1 MPSSSSHAAAHV
13 LQKVSPQPA
22 FQARARRWLQLNAPM
37 SDWHGRR
44 VWLVGAST
52 GIGLACAQALRAA
65 GALVVISARKPQG
78 VQDWASQDAG
88 VQWRALDV
96 REPDQVQATA
106 RVILAEGPLDLVV
119 YAAGYYRAQR
129 ATAMD
134 MEDLLQHDKV
144 NYQGALQVIH
154 AVLPGMLSRQ
164 SGHISLLSS
173 VAGWRGLPNGLAY
186 GPTKAA
192 LTHLAETLYMDLQDQ
207 GIGVSVINPGFVDTP
222 LTAQNQFT
230 MPVLISPEQA
240 AHQML
245 KGWATGQFDIH
256 FPKRFTVWLKLLRL
270 LPYRFYFPLVRKL
283 TGL

>member
-1 MPSSSSHAAAHV
+1 MSLTANA

-22 FQARARRWLQLNAPM
+22 PPQVTRAWLQLNTPITEW
-37 SDWHGRR
+37 SGRR

-65 GALVVISARKPQG
+65 GAQVVISARNPQG
-78 VQDWASQDAG
+78 VQDWAAQDPG
-88 VQWRALDV
+88 VQWQALDV
-96 REPDQVQATA
+96 AERGQVQATA
-106 RVILAEGPLDLVV
+106 RAILAEGSLDLVV

-134 MEDLLQHDKV
+134 LEDLLQHDKV
-144 NYQGALQVIH
+144 NYQGALQVID
-154 AVLPGMLSRQ
+154 AVLPAMLARQ

-207 GIGVSVINPGFVDTP
+207 GVGVSVINPGFVATP

-230 MPVLISPEQA
+230 MPALISPEQA
-240 AHQML
+240 AREML
-245 KGWATGQFDIH
+245 KGWARGQFDIH
-256 FPKRFTVWLKLLRL
+256 FPKRFTLWLKLLRL
-270 LPYRFYFPLVRKL
+270 LPYRLYFPLVRKF